1 MIPIILVVSLFL
13 SLLLGVPIGFGLGL
27 SSLIALLAW
36 QDIPLVVIVQR
47 TFTGIDIFPIMA
59 VPLFILAGELIKAGN
74 MMGALLNLSNLL
86 VGHIRGGL
94 AHVNVVVSMFFGGV
108 TGSAVADTSALGSI
122 EIPMMR
128 KAGYD
133 APFSAAITCA
143 SAIIGPII
151 PPSILMVVYAMAVP
165 NVGVGAL
172 FLGGVI
178 PGLVVGLS
186 LLAANYY
193 LAVKRNYPK
202 EDYQLSFS
210 KLIRTLRKTVWALM
224 MPVIIMGGI
233 ISGAFTA
240 TEAAGIAVLY
250 ALIVG
255 LFISRDLNF
264 TNIVHA
270 LFRSGVTAGSVL
282 IIVAFA
288 NLFAWLLTTQQVPQK
303 TAALML
309 GLTQNPYMFL
319 LLINILLLILGCFV
333 EGAAAIIIIAP
344 IFAPIAV
351 KLGIDPLHFGI
362 VFVINL
368 CIGLIT
374 PPMGLTLFVGCG
386 IANISLE
393 EISKAIVPFLI
404 VEIAVLF
411 LVTYV
416 PAIPLFLPNLIM
428 R

>member
-1 MIPIILVVSLFL
+1 MIPIILVASLFL

-74 MMGALLNLSNLL
+74 MMSALLNLSNLL

-133 APFSAAITCA
+133 AAFSAAITCA

-151 PPSILMVVYAMAVP
+151 PPSILMVVYALAVP

-186 LLAANYY
+186 LLVANYY

-202 EDYQLSFS
+202 EDYQLSFGN
-210 KLIRTLRKTVWALM
+210 LIRMLRKTVWALL
-224 MPVIIMGGI
+224 MPVIIIGGI

-255 LFISRDLNF
+255 LFISRDLNLN
-264 TNIVHA
+264 NIVHA
-270 LFRSGVTAGSVL
+270 LFRSSVTAGSVL

-303 TAALML
+303 TAALLL

-374 PPMGLTLFVGCG
+374 PPLGLTLFVGCG
-386 IANISLE
+386 IADISLE
-393 EISKAIVPFLI
+393 EISKAVVPFLI

-411 LVTYV
+411 LITYV

>member
-74 MMGALLNLSNLL
+74 MMSALLNLSNLL

-133 APFSAAITCA
+133 AAFSAAITCA

-151 PPSILMVVYAMAVP
+151 PPSILMVVYALAVP

-186 LLAANYY
+186 LLVANYY

-202 EDYQLSFS
+202 EDYQLSFGN
-210 KLIRTLRKTVWALM
+210 LIRMLRKTVWALL
-224 MPVIIMGGI
+224 MPVTIIGGI

-255 LFISRDLNF
+255 LFISRDLNLN
-264 TNIVHA
+264 NIVHA
-270 LFRSGVTAGSVL
+270 LFRSSVTAGSVL

-303 TAALML
+303 TAALLL

-374 PPMGLTLFVGCG
+374 PPLGLTLFVGCG
-386 IANISLE
+386 IADISLE
-393 EISKAIVPFLI
+393 EISKAVVPFLI
-404 VEIAVLF
+404 VEIVVLF
-411 LVTYV
+411 LITYV

>member
-47 TFTGIDIFPIMA
+47 TFTGIFPIMA

-74 MMGALLNLSNLL
+74 MMSALLNLSNLL

-133 APFSAAITCA
+133 AAFSAAITCA

-151 PPSILMVVYAMAVP
+151 PPSILMVVYALAVP

-186 LLAANYY
+186 LIVANYY

-202 EDYQLSFS
+202 EDYQLSFGN
-210 KLIRTLRKTVWALM
+210 LIRMLRKTIWALL
-224 MPVIIMGGI
+224 MPVIIIGGI

-255 LFISRDLNF
+255 LFISRDLNLN
-264 TNIVHA
+264 NIVHA
-270 LFRSGVTAGSVL
+270 LFRSSVTAGSVL

-303 TAALML
+303 TAALLL
-309 GLTQNPYMFL
+309 GLTQNSYMFL
-319 LLINILLLILGCFV
+319 LRIYLLL
-333 EGAAAIIIIAP
+333 
-344 IFAPIAV
+344 
-351 KLGIDPLHFGI
+351 
-362 VFVINL
+362 N
-368 CIGLIT
+368 
-374 PPMGLTLFVGCG
+374 
-386 IANISLE
+386 
-393 EISKAIVPFLI
+393 
-404 VEIAVLF
+404 
-411 LVTYV
+411 
-416 PAIPLFLPNLIM
+416 
-428 R
+428 

>member
-1 MIPIILVVSLFL
+1 MIPIILVASLFL

-74 MMGALLNLSNLL
+74 MMSALLNLSNLL

-128 KAGYD
+128 TAGYD
-133 APFSAAITCA
+133 AAFSAAITCA

-151 PPSILMVVYAMAVP
+151 PPSILMVVYALAVP

-186 LLAANYY
+186 LLVTNYY

-210 KLIRTLRKTVWALM
+210 NLIRMLRKTVWALL
-224 MPVIIMGGI
+224 MPVIIIGGI

-255 LFISRDLNF
+255 LFISRDLNLN
-264 TNIVHA
+264 NIVHA
-270 LFRSGVTAGSVL
+270 LFRSSVTAGSVL

-303 TAALML
+303 TAALLL

-374 PPMGLTLFVGCG
+374 PPLGLTLFVGCG
-386 IANISLE
+386 IADISLE
-393 EISKAIVPFLI
+393 EISKAVVPFLI

-411 LVTYV
+411 LITYV

>member
-1 MIPIILVVSLFL
+1 
-13 SLLLGVPIGFGLGL
+13 
-27 SSLIALLAW
+27 
-36 QDIPLVVIVQR
+36 VVIVQR

-74 MMGALLNLSNLL
+74 MMSALLNLSNLL

-133 APFSAAITCA
+133 AAFSAAITCA

-151 PPSILMVVYAMAVP
+151 PPSILMVVYALAVP

-186 LLAANYY
+186 LLVANYY

-202 EDYQLSFS
+202 EDYQLSFGN
-210 KLIRTLRKTVWALM
+210 LIRMLRKTVWALL
-224 MPVIIMGGI
+224 MPVTIIGGI

-255 LFISRDLNF
+255 LFISRDLNLN
-264 TNIVHA
+264 NIVHA
-270 LFRSGVTAGSVL
+270 LFRSSVTAGSVL

-303 TAALML
+303 TAALLL

-374 PPMGLTLFVGCG
+374 PPLGLTLFVGCG
-386 IANISLE
+386 IADISLE
-393 EISKAIVPFLI
+393 EISKAVVPFLI

-411 LVTYV
+411 LITYV

>member
-1 MIPIILVVSLFL
+1 MIPIILVASLFL

-74 MMGALLNLSNLL
+74 MMSALLNLSNLL

-133 APFSAAITCA
+133 AAFSAAITCA

-151 PPSILMVVYAMAVP
+151 PPSILMVVYALAVP

-186 LLAANYY
+186 LLVANYY

-202 EDYQLSFS
+202 EDYQLSFGN
-210 KLIRTLRKTVWALM
+210 LIRMLRKTVWALL
-224 MPVIIMGGI
+224 MPVIIIGGI

-255 LFISRDLNF
+255 LFISRDLNLN
-264 TNIVHA
+264 NIVHA
-270 LFRSGVTAGSVL
+270 LFRSSVTAGSVL

-288 NLFAWLLTTQQVPQK
+288 NLFAWLLTSQQVPQK
-303 TAALML
+303 TAALLL

-319 LLINILLLILGCFV
+319 LLINIMLLILGCFV

-374 PPMGLTLFVGCG
+374 PPLGLTLFVGCG
-386 IANISLE
+386 IADISLE
-393 EISKAIVPFLI
+393 EISKAVVPFLI

-411 LVTYV
+411 LITYV